1 MRLGPV
7 ERGGGRPE
15 RPLTQ
20 LKVPGSRAQG
30 LLGSPEWG
38 RESKKASLPSPHAAL
53 DGGDD
58 APASPKGALAPPP
71 QPVPSKFNM
80 SSVDKYR
87 PGETSINEWLLEAAG
102 QLTIMEVFGFLL
114 ETQTAHSSAEIAGWR
129 NRALLD
135 GNTRPG

>member
-1 MRLGPV
+1 MQPGPV
-7 ERGGGRPE
+7 ERAEAWPE
-15 RPLTQ
+15 PPLTQ
-20 LKVPGSRAQG
+20 LKVRGAMHRGCRAARGGARRAKRPAHPRHTLPWTVGMMPQPPQKGPGPR
-30 LLGSPEWG
+30 
-38 RESKKASLPSPHAAL
+38 
-53 DGGDD
+53 
-58 APASPKGALAPPP
+58 PP